1 MVLTGAR
8 EHMKLDPPGIRIPQS
23 TRERERGI
31 ARDKLITDLRTHFG
45 ADPDTYFLA
54 VIYKSNPSYHVVVV
68 IAGNALRLA
77 GVTSVPL
84 GKSQN
89 R

>member
-1 MVLTGAR
+1 MVFTGAR
-8 EHMKLDPPGIRIPQS
+8 EHMKLDPPWIRIPQS
-23 TRERERGI
+23 TRESGI
-31 ARDKLITDLRTHFG
+31 VRDKLITDLRTHFR

-54 VIYKSNPSYHVVVV
+54 VIYKSNPSYHVVAV
-68 IAGNALRLA
+68 IAGNASRLA